1 LFSMSSTEH
10 DKSQKAKHMDRKKKY
25 RVIAGRTPSI
35 RVKEMCICVKKEI
48 SILILMLNKIVL

>member
-1 LFSMSSTEH
+1 MSSTEH